1 MWQLEDLKLWQV
13 HWRNQIF
20 SLDVGRIALNHQWL
34 EATRAD
40 SERSHTAA
48 LWALLR
54 ILNSEVDGLS

>member
-20 SLDVGRIALNHQWL
+20 SLDVDRIALNHQWL

-40 SERSHTAA
+40 SERSHTVA
-48 LWALLR
+48 LGALLR
-54 ILNSEVDGLS
+54 ILNSEAD